1 MPYKDA
7 KVFLDAAVAIAAE
20 PYGITLEALE
30 RRFGRERRWVQRLVA
45 AMRRDLPDLEE
56 LVGHDGRKI
65 LKLRRQ
71 ELCNLVGV
79 SAEQLAALDLAID
92 RLNASAADVTA
103 LRRLRDDIRSLLP
116 SSTARR
122 LETDRDAILEAQGFV
137 VRPGPR
143 IAVDQSIDEMIVEA
157 VKASVMVEFDYRPQG
172 RTTALRR
179 RVAPL
184 GILSG
189 MRRYLVALLPDKDGA
204 IRSFRLDR
212 MAAFAPTSERFARPE
227 GFDLHRH
234 AHKGFGAFIEER
246 EVGPV
251 VWRFA
256 PAAAEAA
263 RDFLFHPTQRV
274 EHQDDGSLIVR
285 FEACGHLEM
294 AWHLYAWGDK
304 VEVLGPEELRLM
316 VEGHRRSDFP
326 AFP

>member
-20 PYGITLEALE
+20 PYGMPLTTLEE
-30 RRFGRERRWVQRLVA
+30 RFGRKRRWVQRLVA

-56 LVGHDGRKI
+56 IVGHDGRKL

-71 ELCNLVGV
+71 ALCNLVGV

-92 RLNASAADVTA
+92 RLDASAADVGA
-103 LRRLRDDIRSLLP
+103 LKRLRDDIRSLLP

-122 LETDRDAILEAQGFV
+122 LETDREAILEAQGFV

-143 IAVDQSIDEMIVEA
+143 ITLDQALDEMIVQA
-157 VKASVMVEFDYRPQG
+157 VKASVLVEFDYMPKGKQ
-172 RTTALRR
+172 TALRR
-179 RVAPL
+179 RAMPL

-189 MRRYLVALLPDKDGA
+189 MRRYLVARPVDRDK
-204 IRSFRLDR
+204 IHSFRLDR
-212 MAAFAPTSERFARPE
+212 MTDFALTKDGFERPE
-227 GFDLHRH
+227 DFDLRRH
-234 AHKGFGAFIEER
+234 AHQGFGAFIEEQ

-256 PAAAEAA
+256 PPAAEAA
-263 RDFLFHPTQRV
+263 RDFLFHPSQRV
-274 EHQDDGSLIVR
+274 EPQEDGSLIVR

-294 AWHLYAWGDK
+294 AWHLYAWGNK
-304 VEVLGPEELRLM
+304 VEVVEPEALRSM
-316 VEGHRRSDFP
+316 VENHRRSDFP